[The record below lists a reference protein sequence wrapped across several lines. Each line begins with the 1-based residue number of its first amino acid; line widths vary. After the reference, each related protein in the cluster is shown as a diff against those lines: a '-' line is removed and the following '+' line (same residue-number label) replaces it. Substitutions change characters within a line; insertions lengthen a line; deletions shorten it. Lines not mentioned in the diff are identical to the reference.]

1 MRFALKSGI
10 KEAVALLGIWIA
22 FAVFLVYWQA
32 EVLA

>member
-22 FAVFLVYWQA
+22 F
-32 EVLA
+32 VLSLLLAG